1 MSEKR
6 GCVSSVEGS
15 CDGPFRTTRNT
26 KGQFTHFV
34 DLHFVFLTVQVRS
47 SYGTKISQK
56 GTTRKAIP
64 SKASTTKGSAAKK
77 TSNPSLSVVSVS
89 STTIGSANK
98 STSSQ
103 LLAPVV
109 SSVSSTAIQSA
120 KRPSQLLAP
129 VVSSV
134 SSTAIQS
141 AKRPSQLLAPVVSS
155 DSSRTSTSIA
165 SLGSPRSRQMGA
177 LFSSSPRGAGGGR
190 ESITAITKAHPIV
203 VFSSS
208 SCPYCSEAL
217 SVLESN
223 GHTPHVVNATG
234 AQRAILREMTSS
246 GSVPNVWVKGV

>member
-98 STSSQ
+98 STS
-103 LLAPVV
+103 
-109 SSVSSTAIQSA
+109 
-120 KRPSQLLAP
+120 SQLLAP

>member
-77 TSNPSLSVVSVS
+77 TSNPSLSVV
-89 STTIGSANK
+89 
-98 STSSQ
+98 
-103 LLAPVV
+103 
-109 SSVSSTAIQSA
+109 SVSSTAIQSA